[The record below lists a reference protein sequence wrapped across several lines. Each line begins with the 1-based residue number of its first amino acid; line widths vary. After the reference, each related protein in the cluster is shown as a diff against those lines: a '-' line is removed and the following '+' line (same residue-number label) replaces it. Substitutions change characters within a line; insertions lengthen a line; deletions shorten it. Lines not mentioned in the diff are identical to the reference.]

1 MPLMRIIPCL
11 DVDDGLVKK
20 GVRFQNL
27 RTIGDPVTLAE
38 AYSRDG
44 ADELT
49 FLDIGATVKS
59 RATLIEVVRAV
70 SERVFVPLTVGGGIR
85 TVSDMRELLRAGA
98 DKVSLCSAAIRR
110 PDLLSEGAAIFGRQ
124 CLVLSLDAKRVG
136 PGCWHAF
143 VDGGSRDSGLDALD
157 WAERAAALGA
167 GEILVNSIDGD
178 GTGQGYDIELM
189 RALNRR
195 VRVPLIASGGAGC
208 MAHLLEAVR
217 DGGADALLLASL
229 LHDGGLTIPQIKN
242 ALRNEGVE
250 TR

>member
-20 GVRFQNL
+20 GCRFQNL
-27 RTIGDPVTLAE
+27 RTVGDPVTLAE
-38 AYSRDG
+38 AYNRDG

-59 RATLIEVVRAV
+59 RSTLIDVVRAV

-85 TVSDMRELLRAGA
+85 TVDDIRELLRAGA
-98 DKVSLCSAAIRR
+98 DKVSLCSAALRR
-110 PDLLSEGAAIFGRQ
+110 PELLSEGAAIFGRQ

-136 PGCWHAF
+136 PGRWQAF
-143 VDGGSRDSGLDALD
+143 VDGGSRDSGLDALA
-157 WAERAAALGA
+157 WAEQAAALGA

-189 RALNRR
+189 QALNRR

-208 MAHLLEAVR
+208 VDHLVDAVR
-217 DGGADALLLASL
+217 NGGADALLLASL
-229 LHDGGLTIPQIKN
+229 LHDGGLTISQIKQ
-242 ALRNEGVE
+242 ALREKGVE